1 MTTPFLYSEVT
12 LPSIP
17 QELLVFFE
25 SLVLKKEFDDI
36 GYGLV
41 HKKNNQLL
49 KACSYSIK
57 ATDNIPLL
65 NWFHSNQIPVTHNN
79 YLDPVIINK
88 PEQILIQTQTA
99 HNEPSTHVV
108 HSDIH
113 RVFALNYML
122 SLGGDDV
129 LTTWYQ
135 EKNMPLRRSKNK
147 GQYGSPQRQLADT
160 GNVEYANL
168 EIIGSARFEKNKWY
182 LLATDILHDVDN
194 IVGQRSSITFGYYND
209 TILQILKKENL
220 LTNIIE

>member
-1 MTTPFLYSEVT
+1 MTPLLYREVN
-12 LPSIP
+12 LPPIP
-17 QELLVFFE
+17 EELLIFSE
-25 SLVLKKEFDDI
+25 TLTLKKELKDI

-41 HKKNNQLL
+41 HKKGDRIL
-49 KACSYSIK
+49 KASAYSIK
-57 ATDNIPLL
+57 ATNDILLL
-65 NWFHSNQIPVTHNN
+65 NWFHTNQIPVTHNN
-79 YLDPVIINK
+79 YLDLSITYTPK
-88 PEQILIQTQTA
+88 EILIQTQTA

-147 GQYGSPQRQLADT
+147 GQHGAPQRQLTDT
-160 GNVEYANL
+160 GNVEYDNL
-168 EIIGSARFEKNKWY
+168 EVLGSARFEKNKWY
-182 LLATDILHDVDN
+182 LVSTDILHDVDN

-220 LTNIIE
+220 LTNITE

>member
-1 MTTPFLYSEVT
+1 MTTPFLYSEVN
-12 LPSIP
+12 LPTIP

-25 SLVLKKEFDDI
+25 SMILKKEFDDI

-41 HKKNNQLL
+41 HKKNNRLL
-49 KACSYSIK
+49 KACRYSIK
-57 ATDNIPLL
+57 ATNDVPLL
-65 NWFHSNQIPVTHNN
+65 NWFHSNQMPVTHNN
-79 YLDPVIINK
+79 YLKPEITDK

-99 HNEPSTHVV
+99 YNEPSTHVV

-147 GQYGSPQRQLADT
+147 GQYGAPQQQLADT
-160 GNVEYANL
+160 GNIEYDNL
-168 EIIGSARFEKNKWY
+168 EVLGSARFEKNKWY
-182 LLATDILHDVDN
+182 LVSTDILHDVDN

-220 LTNIIE
+220 LTNITE